1 MDAALDTLRTL
12 VPQGGRAVAVLGDML
27 ELGPGELEEHRALGE
42 RTAGKAQLVAF
53 FGPRSEKGFQAA
65 SSLGDAAAHFTE
77 VEPLVA
83 WLQPQLKAGDVVLV
97 KGSRGMRLERVVAA
111 LTGAAAPGGSH

>member
-1 MDAALDTLRTL
+1 
-12 VPQGGRAVAVLGDML
+12 VLGDML
-27 ELGPGELEEHRALGE
+27 ELGPGELEDHRALGE
-42 RTAGKAQLVAF
+42 RAAGNAQLVAF
-53 FGPRSEKGFQAA
+53 FGSRSEKGFRAA
-65 SSLGDAAAHFTE
+65 SRLGEAAAHFTE

-111 LTGAAAPGGSH
+111 LTGAAAPGGAH